1 MGIEVYEFIQQI
13 FLVTMI
19 LLLPATLVYLI
30 FAYKRFQG
38 SEFKKLL
45 GLITLTYSAMGVGFL
60 VNSIFLVKS
69 YNVNVA
75 LVMSAL
81 YVLAL
86 MLGFTSALDAYRLSK
101 KYSFK

>member
-1 MGIEVYEFIQQI
+1 MALEIYEFIQQI
-13 FLVTMI
+13 FLVTMF
-19 LLLPATLVYLI
+19 LLLPATVLYLL

-45 GLITLTYSAMGVGFL
+45 GLVTLTYSAMGVGFL
-60 VNSIFLVKS
+60 VNSIFLIDS
-69 YNVNVA
+69 YDVNLA
-75 LVMSAL
+75 LIISAL